1 MQAELDRLNDIAPE
15 PEPEPAFELKPEFE
29 PEPEAESES
38 GPEPPAFEVECDTPV
53 LGTLPTPKT
62 QPTGSL
68 GGAGI
73 TNVVDAVQ
81 KAAFRGGR
89 PERVFRYIMGGLMPW
104 HTLPGDVQ
112 VALVKGTVQRLGDA
126 DRVGRWIKFLEGMN
140 YPMSTERVSKILRLA
155 FAFEALSEAVG

>member
-1 MQAELDRLNDIAPE
+1 MQEELPPEMQAELDRLNNLEPE
-15 PEPEPAFELKPEFE
+15 PEPEF
-29 PEPEAESES
+29 ESES
-38 GPEPPAFEVECDTPV
+38 GPEPPAFEVEYDTPV

-62 QPTGSL
+62 QPVGSL

-112 VALVKGTVQRLGDA
+112 AALVKGTVQRLGDA